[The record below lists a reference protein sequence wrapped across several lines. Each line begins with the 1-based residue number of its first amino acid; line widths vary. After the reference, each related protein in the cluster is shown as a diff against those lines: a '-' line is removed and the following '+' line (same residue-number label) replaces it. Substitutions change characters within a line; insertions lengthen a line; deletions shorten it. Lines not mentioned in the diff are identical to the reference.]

1 MGSWA
6 LGFDH
11 GTKAQA
17 AGLAAST
24 DLVALSGGSSNNT
37 KGAWTQLLA
46 STAFDAHAM
55 LLVFNDPDAS
65 FNGLVDIGIG
75 AAGSERVLLPD
86 LYIRT
91 ETNKFVGRLM
101 VPVAIPAGT
110 RLSARLQADSTIR
123 VIDVGATLFARGFL
137 PPYGFQRGEVYGV
150 FVSST
155 SATSVDPGA
164 TANTKGAWAQITGG
178 ISGVTTRPIR
188 YLIAFISPHD
198 GAQLQDNGWLV
209 DFGIGA
215 SGQEKVLIPNIP
227 CTSDNGDE
235 PEHQQYLCLPCH
247 IPAGARIACR
257 AQSTSTDASDRI
269 IRVALYG
276 FG

>member
-11 GTKAQA
+11 GTKAEA

-24 DLVALSGGSSNNT
+24 DLVALSGGAANNT

-46 STAFDAHAM
+46 ATAFDAHAM

-101 VPVAIPAGT
+101 VPIAIPAGT
-110 RLSARLQADSTIR
+110 RLSARLQADSTVR

-137 PPYGFQRGEVYGV
+137 PPYGLQRAEVYGV
-150 FVSST
+150 FVSSS

-164 TANTKGAWAQITGG
+164 TANTKGAWAQIVAST
-178 ISGVTTRPIR
+178 SRPIR
-188 YLIAFISPHD
+188 YLVAFISPND
-198 GAQLQDNGWLV
+198 GAQLQDNGWLI
-209 DFGIGA
+209 DLGIGT

-227 CTSDNGDE
+227 STSDNADE

-247 IPAGARIACR
+247 IPAGTRIACR